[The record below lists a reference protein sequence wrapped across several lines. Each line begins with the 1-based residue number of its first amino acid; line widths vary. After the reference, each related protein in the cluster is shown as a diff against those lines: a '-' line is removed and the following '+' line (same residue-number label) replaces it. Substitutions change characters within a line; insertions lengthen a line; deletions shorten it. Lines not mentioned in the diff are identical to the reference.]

1 MTMFY
6 GAPGLMTLE
15 ALTDAPCPRVR
26 ITITGLGTTPVV
38 LKVTRTVA
46 NEAATV
52 PGARARDS
60 VDSDVLID
68 YAAPLNI
75 QVTYTLYVDGVI
87 ADVKTITLESAT
99 AWIQDPLQPDRAL
112 PVSVTV
118 EDPEMLYMRGGALGA
133 VEYPNRVAQMSIMGD
148 RFPVA
153 FGGQRQ
159 AAAGVDSSLSSKSP
173 ATAEAFRLM
182 VSEAPILLLR
192 TVSEMVPLPP
202 LAYLLANVAEQ
213 PMNVHIGGNLTV
225 WSVTGDLVR
234 AVQQSAISGFIT
246 YAEAQELLSPYTY
259 DEVQTVCAGT
269 TYLDWQKNPLIFST
283 L

>member
-15 ALTDAPCPRVR
+15 ALTDAPCPRIR
-26 ITITGLGTTPVV
+26 ITLTDLGSTTVV
-38 LKVTRTVA
+38 VKITRTVA
-46 NEAATV
+46 GETATV

-60 VDSDVLID
+60 VDSDVIID

-75 QVTYTLYVDGVI
+75 QTTYTLYVDGVI
-87 ADVKTITLESAT
+87 ADVKTITLTSAT
-99 AWIQDPLQPDRAL
+99 GWMQDPLQPDRAL
-112 PVSVTV
+112 PIKLDGRASGMV
-118 EDPEMLYMRGGALGA
+118 GLGFESFR
-133 VEYPNRVAQMSIMGD
+133 EYNYQAPGSTMPIMGD
-148 RFPVA
+148 PYPTV

-159 AAAGVDSSLSSKSP
+159 AASSVQMLAQTVD
-173 ATAEAFRLM
+173 ADTREAFKTLI
-182 VSEAPILLLR
+182 SDTTILLVR
-192 TVSEMVPLPP
+192 PMPSMVDLPP
-202 LAYLLANVAEQ
+202 VAYLYGDVNVRHETINAA
-213 PMNVHIGGNLTV
+213 GNWTV
-225 WSVTGDLVR
+225 WAVTGSLIR

-246 YAEAQELLSPYTY
+246 YDEAQELLAPYTY

>member
-26 ITITGLGTTPVV
+26 VTITGLGTTPVV
-38 LKVTRTVA
+38 LRVTRTVA

-68 YAAPLNI
+68 YAAPLNV
-75 QVTYTLYVDGVI
+75 QTTYTLYVDGVI

-99 AWIQDPLQPDRAL
+99 AWIQDPLQPDRAM
-112 PVSVTV
+112 PVSVDV
-118 EDPEMLYMRGGALGA
+118 DVDGALYMRGEALNQID
-133 VEYPNRVAQMSIMGD
+133 YPNRSSQMSIMGD
-148 RFPVA
+148 RFPVS

-159 AAAGVDSSLSSKSP
+159 AAAGVDTSLSSKSM
-173 ATAEAFRLM
+173 ATADAFRLM

-192 TVSEMVPLPP
+192 TVAAMVPLPP
-202 LAYLLANVAEQ
+202 LSYLLANVTEQ

-246 YAEAQELLSPYTY
+246 YAEAQELLAPYTY